1 MSDDQPGTTGPRHE
15 QDELRYCVLKPRA
28 LPPARPGMP
37 ADRYEALIRGRS
49 QWVNGTVLHYC
60 FLGTDAG
67 GADQQQAVRDAFA
80 EWKALGMGL
89 VFEEVAQAS
98 ESELRIGFRQGD
110 GSWSY
115 IGRDCLE
122 IGVTERT
129 MNFGW
134 DLTSP
139 YGRTTALH
147 ELGHAFGMPH
157 EHQNPNAGIVWD
169 EEAVYSYL
177 GGPPNNWDRDT
188 VYRNVLQKLS
198 PGEVTGSNW
207 DPNSVMEYEFP
218 GGLVLSPEQYQ
229 HGIYPPG
236 TLSEADKEYIRAWYP
251 GQPGGTMAVLQPFVS
266 VPLSLQPTEQF
277 DAEFRPDASREY
289 SVGTFGSSDVVLVL
303 FEEIDGELRYLA
315 GDDDGGEDR
324 NALVKVK
331 LFAGR
336 RYVIRVRLYYSWE
349 SGQSAVMVW

>member
-1 MSDDQPGTTGPRHE
+1 
-15 QDELRYCVLKPRA
+15 V
-28 LPPARPGMP
+28 
-37 ADRYEALIRGRS
+37 
-49 QWVNGTVLHYC
+49 V
-60 FLGTDAG
+60 
-67 GADQQQAVRDAFA
+67 
-80 EWKALGMGL
+80 
-89 VFEEVAQAS
+89 
-98 ESELRIGFRQGD
+98 
-110 GSWSY
+110 
-115 IGRDCLE
+115 
-122 IGVTERT
+122 
-129 MNFGW
+129 
-134 DLTSP
+134 
-139 YGRTTALH
+139 
-147 ELGHAFGMPH
+147 
-157 EHQNPNAGIVWD
+157 
-169 EEAVYSYL
+169 
-177 GGPPNNWDRDT
+177 
-188 VYRNVLQKLS
+188 
-198 PGEVTGSNW
+198 
-207 DPNSVMEYEFP
+207 
-218 GGLVLSPEQYQ
+218 SPEQYQ